1 MASDNHASYS
11 KIGFTVIL
19 GLAAIAFA
27 LVYFA
32 GIDDEKNIFLV
43 ETYSDRPVSGLS
55 VGSAVNFR
63 GVKVGEVRAI
73 EFFGAL
79 YDVEKSTVE
88 AQRISV
94 LMALDLR
101 KLGRNYT
108 REEAERYCRE
118 YVRHGLRATVTASG
132 ITGLARIELGIPE
145 LPQPL
150 PDLRMPTRHPLIPPQ
165 ASLLDSFSVSATKVM
180 NALNQTDFKSVWSNL
195 AVVAESAARVAKNA
209 DRLLA
214 EQRAGIVSIVKNVD
228 EATASVNALAED
240 LKNNPSLLL
249 RSADPEELPETE
261 R

>member
-1 MASDNHASYS
+1 MANDNHASYS
-11 KIGFTVIL
+11 KIGFTVVAA
-19 GLAAIAFA
+19 LAAIAFA

-63 GVKVGEVRAI
+63 GVKIGEVRDIA
-73 EFFGAL
+73 FFGSL

-88 AQRISV
+88 AQRISI

-101 KLGRNYT
+101 KLGNGYT
-108 REEAERYCRE
+108 REQAELYCRE
-118 YVRHGLRATVTASG
+118 YVNHGLRATVTASG

-145 LPQPL
+145 IPQPL
-150 PDLRMPTRHPLIPPQ
+150 PDLRMATRHPLIPPQ
-165 ASLLDSFSVSATKVM
+165 VSLLDSFSVSATKVM
-180 NALNQTDFKSVWSNL
+180 NALNQVDFRSVWSNVS
-195 AVVAESAARVAKNA
+195 VVASSSAHLVENA

-214 EQRAGIVSIVKNVD
+214 EQLSGLVSIVRNVEAASASVSELVD
-228 EATASVNALAED
+228 E
-240 LKNNPSLLL
+240 LKHNPSLLL